1 MAQEVKYLSYSG
13 LSYFKD
19 RVFEVINPLIS
30 ENKANILSIQNFLEN
45 PVFEEVN
52 TNTLNVISEINLNG
66 TRLFNFDFLPL
77 SGGTMTGTLTSQSII
92 PAKTHTTSDA
102 AYSLGSSSKQF
113 NTTYTR
119 YVDTV
124 SGYNLRLKAAGV
136 EHLNMISGNVNSTA
150 NIIPTATN
158 TYDLGS
164 SSLRWNNIYGKTLY
178 ENGTSLAN
186 KYASK
191 DHAHGASHITT
202 GILPV
207 NRGGT
212 GLSTI
217 ATGHVIIGNGI
228 STPTT
233 SKIVSITNAEIDT
246 IFTK

>member
-1 MAQEVKYLSYSG
+1 MAQKVKYLSYSG
-13 LSYFKD
+13 LSHFKD

-30 ENKANILSIQNFLEN
+30 ENKANILSIQNFLEK

-52 TNTLNVISEINLNG
+52 INTLNVIDEINLNG

-77 SGGTMTGTLTSQSII
+77 SGGTMTGIINSQS
-92 PAKTHTTSDA
+92 
-102 AYSLGSSSKQF
+102 
-113 NTTYTR
+113 
-119 YVDTV
+119 
-124 SGYNLRLKAAGV
+124 
-136 EHLNMISGNVNSTA
+136 
-150 NIIPTATN
+150 IIPTATN

-191 DHAHGASHITT
+191 DHAHDASHITT

-217 ATGHVIIGNGI
+217 TTGHIIIGNGT

-246 IFTK
+246 IFAK